1 MFVHFNAWVKRV
13 CKPRRLQKQTRRPS
27 ERCWGAFLPLLFLEL
42 LQEIFLHPLHRLTQ
56 TRLHLVELGH
66 HQAQLAQHVVQVV
79 VHLRHPV
86 AGEDD
91 NL

>member
-1 MFVHFNAWVKRV
+1 MQDAIAGNIGTIIMEGALKGGLWV
-13 CKPRRLQKQTRRPS
+13 
-27 ERCWGAFLPLLFLEL
+27 LPLLPLEL
-42 LQEIFLHPLHRLTQ
+42 LQEILLHPLHGLAQ

-86 AGEDD
+86 AGEGDI
-91 NL
+91 L

>member
-1 MFVHFNAWVKRV
+1 MQDAIAGNIGNIIKEDALKGGLWV
-13 CKPRRLQKQTRRPS
+13 
-27 ERCWGAFLPLLFLEL
+27 LPLLPLEL
-42 LQEIFLHPLHRLTQ
+42 LQEILLHPLHGLAQ
-56 TRLHLVELGH
+56 TRLHLVELRH

-91 NL
+91 IL